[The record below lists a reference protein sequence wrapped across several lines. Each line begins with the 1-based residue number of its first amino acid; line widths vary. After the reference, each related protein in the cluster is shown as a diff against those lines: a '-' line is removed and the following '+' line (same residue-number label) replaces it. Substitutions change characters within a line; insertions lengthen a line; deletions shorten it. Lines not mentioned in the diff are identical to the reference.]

1 MTAEEYM
8 SSKGWAKP
16 KHIMVGGKD
25 VEKIMEE
32 YAIIKSKYHVKK
44 ALKQANKEFLNQHLE
59 IDDRAFDKMGEI
71 ILDLKCQK
79 RISKDILNAY
89 PLSNIV

>member
-1 MTAEEYM
+1 MTANEFLKDSNLEKVFK
-8 SSKGWAKP
+8 SGP
-16 KHIMVGGKD
+16 PNLETIM
-25 VEKIMEE
+25 
-32 YAIIKSKYHVKK
+32 IKFAQYHVKK

-89 PLSNIV
+89 PESNIV

>member
-1 MTAEEYM
+1 MENKITAE
-8 SSKGWAKP
+8 KFKNKNALLFLANP
-16 KHIMVGGKD
+16 
-25 VEKIMEE
+25 EKIMIEF
-32 YAIIKSKYHVKK
+32 AKYHVKK
-44 ALKQANKEFLNQHLE
+44 ALEQANEEFLNQHLE